1 MWDETMTLYEIC
13 SRSSEGML
21 RTYIH
26 SIDVDN
32 FEFKESCTVAYKN
45 GKMIAVL
52 PADLTILDKDSVED
66 ETVVIDDKEEMEEIR
81 NRIKEIKKMAGSI

>member
-1 MWDETMTLYEIC
+1 MTLYELC

-26 SIDVDN
+26 SIDVDI
-32 FEFKESCTVAYKN
+32 FVFKESCTVAYKN

-52 PADLTILDKDSVED
+52 PAELTILDKDSVED

-81 NRIKEIKKMAGSI
+81 KRIKEMKMRAESK